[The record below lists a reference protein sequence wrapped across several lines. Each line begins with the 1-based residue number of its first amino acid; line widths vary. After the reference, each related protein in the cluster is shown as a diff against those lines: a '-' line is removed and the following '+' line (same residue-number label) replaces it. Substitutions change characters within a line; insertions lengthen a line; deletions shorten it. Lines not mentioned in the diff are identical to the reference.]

1 MPGGRPRTSTPPP
14 DECEALGKEML
25 EWVVENKPT
34 HLSEWFSI
42 HKMITWKVWD
52 AMCQVKEFLPYYEVA
67 LSLVAKN
74 IRDGAIDKSL
84 GQRFMSLYHRDLKRE
99 EREKVEHEHSLKA
112 GQQSI
117 DPATIANTLAIL
129 DQVTKAQEARKAADN
144 NSKTECKS

>member
-1 MPGGRPRTSTPPP
+1 
-14 DECEALGKEML
+14 
-25 EWVVENKPT
+25 
-34 HLSEWFSI
+34 
-42 HKMITWKVWD
+42 
-52 AMCQVKEFLPYYEVA
+52 
-67 LSLVAKN
+67 
-74 IRDGAIDKSL
+74 
-84 GQRFMSLYHRDLKRE
+84 MSLYHRDLKRE